1 MVQSS
6 SFIFASR
13 EPPAASSHHIT
24 SIVLRISPLTPCASQ
39 PTIFLYFHGCLCL
52 LFSSKIDH
60 SSRSAFSTSFHFR
73 RPTFPSLAVV
83 HRFSLSHSLKIVSR
97 SVLSFFCVVFR
108 RVVLVLVRTHNLSS
122 PTHAKL
128 SENAV
133 AALYHFKNYRAIS
146 LNELSPSSGTFQL
159 SLSYPRTFFFIRTW
173 R

>member
-24 SIVLRISPLTPCASQ
+24 SIVLRITPLTPCASQ

-97 SVLSFFCVVFR
+97 SVLSFFCVVFKVWSWSWSERTICR
-108 RVVLVLVRTHNLSS
+108 RPPTQNCQRMPSPRSTISRTIVPFRFLLFFPSRNSIVFDLA
-122 PTHAKL
+122 HARRL
-128 SENAV
+128 
-133 AALYHFKNYRAIS
+133 
-146 LNELSPSSGTFQL
+146 
-159 SLSYPRTFFFIRTW
+159 
-173 R
+173 